1 MCITTPA
8 KVTEINGNKALV
20 ELKGK
25 TIEVRIDLV
34 DVAVGDYVYCAAGM
48 AVEKA
53 VINMGYDSRP
63 EGVRAND

>member
-8 KVTEINGNKALV
+8 KVTQINGNKALV
-20 ELKGK
+20 EIKGK

-34 DVAVGDYVYCAAGM
+34 DVVEGDYVYCAAGM

-53 VINMGYDSRP
+53 V
-63 EGVRAND
+63 V